1 MVMQKL
7 DKILLR
13 MIFQAKG
20 QFIAVVTIIALGLS
34 VFTALNMTSVN
45 MQSTVDRY
53 YVENRFA
60 DVFFQTAP
68 VPAQAVAEL
77 ETVEGVASA
86 MGRITIE
93 VPFVTE
99 DQEERVNLR
108 LVTVP
113 EKLGVLSLSTLLVG
127 NDLSGDQDE
136 IQLLEQFANARG
148 IEVGD
153 EITLQIK
160 GQRNHMKVVGIVANP
175 EYIYLMENEQSIM
188 PAEANFGVGYVSEAF
203 GRQAAGLPGSYNEI
217 VIDSVDGVDL
227 EQLVEHLED
236 RLSQYGVKRSIERD
250 DQLSNAIL
258 TQELDGLD
266 KMSSSIPFLFLI
278 VASIMLSMMLG
289 RMVKKDRIKIGVLK
303 AMGYSDREV
312 RFHYVKYALAA
323 GILGGLV
330 GSALGLAMA
339 GGMTRLYLDFFHIPL
354 LQINFNLIYVLIAM
368 ILSAGF
374 CTLAGLIGARG
385 VLLISP
391 ADSMREEAPKIG
403 KRILLERLPFLW
415 RRLAF
420 SNKLVMKNTF
430 RKKKRALFIITGIM
444 VTFAMMMFTTSMPAT
459 IDQMTTKHFTEFQKM
474 DYTVNFY
481 TPIGEHAIY
490 DLNSVIDTTYL
501 EGKLEYPFQLVNGNH
516 KKDIPI
522 IGLAQN
528 TKFYTFEDP
537 NGNLVPI
544 PEEGILVSENLA
556 KNLKVSLGDPVTIKS
571 YLPGREDVTVTIKG
585 IIVQALGMNAYMDM
599 DNMAGLLL
607 EKGIINGLY
616 MNSTDPNL
624 YKEMIGLS
632 NVATIVSSNGL
643 KEVYK
648 DYMQMIIMTI
658 SFMVLFS
665 GVLGFSIVYNATIIT
680 IGEREMEFSSLRVLG
695 FSKGEIFRMLLKENS
710 IVALFGI
717 LLGVPLG
724 ILFSKASSSAFS
736 TEIYSLDMTPT
747 FASTLMA
754 ALLTILFIVLAQIV
768 TYQKINRLDFLQA
781 LKNRAG

>member
-1 MVMQKL
+1 M
-7 DKILLR
+7 
-13 MIFQAKG
+13 
-20 QFIAVVTIIALGLS
+20 
-34 VFTALNMTSVN
+34 
-45 MQSTVDRY
+45 
-53 YVENRFA
+53 
-60 DVFFQTAP
+60 
-68 VPAQAVAEL
+68 
-77 ETVEGVASA
+77 
-86 MGRITIE
+86 
-93 VPFVTE
+93 
-99 DQEERVNLR
+99 
-108 LVTVP
+108 
-113 EKLGVLSLSTLLVG
+113 
-127 NDLSGDQDE
+127 
-136 IQLLEQFANARG
+136 
-148 IEVGD
+148 
-153 EITLQIK
+153 
-160 GQRNHMKVVGIVANP
+160 
-175 EYIYLMENEQSIM
+175 
-188 PAEANFGVGYVSEAF
+188 
-203 GRQAAGLPGSYNEI
+203 
-217 VIDSVDGVDL
+217 
-227 EQLVEHLED
+227 
-236 RLSQYGVKRSIERD
+236 
-250 DQLSNAIL
+250 
-258 TQELDGLD
+258 
-266 KMSSSIPFLFLI
+266 
-278 VASIMLSMMLG
+278 
-289 RMVKKDRIKIGVLK
+289 
-303 AMGYSDREV
+303 
-312 RFHYVKYALAA
+312 
-323 GILGGLV
+323 
-330 GSALGLAMA
+330 
-339 GGMTRLYLDFFHIPL
+339 
-354 LQINFNLIYVLIAM
+354 
-368 ILSAGF
+368 
-374 CTLAGLIGARG
+374 
-385 VLLISP
+385 
-391 ADSMREEAPKIG
+391 
-403 KRILLERLPFLW
+403 
-415 RRLAF
+415 
-420 SNKLVMKNTF
+420 
-430 RKKKRALFIITGIM
+430 
-444 VTFAMMMFTTSMPAT
+444 
-459 IDQMTTKHFTEFQKM
+459 
-474 DYTVNFY
+474 
-481 TPIGEHAIY
+481 
-490 DLNSVIDTTYL
+490 
-501 EGKLEYPFQLVNGNH
+501 
-516 KKDIPI
+516 
-522 IGLAQN
+522 AQN